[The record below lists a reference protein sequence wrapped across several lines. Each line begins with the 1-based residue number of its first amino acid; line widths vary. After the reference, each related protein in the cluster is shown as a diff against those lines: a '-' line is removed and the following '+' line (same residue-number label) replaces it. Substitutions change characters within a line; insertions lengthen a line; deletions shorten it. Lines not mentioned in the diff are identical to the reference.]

1 MDSAPDQ
8 IYETIYS
15 KLFYYPLESLI
26 WHVPSYQTDDVA
38 DLYFQM
44 LNRNKAIFEQSINEG
59 NFEKLFPFLTRFD
72 HSILGLEKILTDN
85 RAQYGATKDQMNDFK
100 MDLIKADHENSI
112 QSYIRDFC
120 RLYR

>member
-1 MDSAPDQ
+1 MRL
-8 IYETIYS
+8 TL
-15 KLFYYPLESLI
+15 LFYNCDI
-26 WHVPSYQTDDVA
+26 
-38 DLYFQM
+38 
-44 LNRNKAIFEQSINEG
+44 IFIY
-59 NFEKLFPFLTRFD
+59 L
-72 HSILGLEKILTDN
+72 LGLEKILTDN

>member
-1 MDSAPDQ
+1 MNKVLTKV
-8 IYETIYS
+8 ILKTIPI
-15 KLFYYPLESLI
+15 L
-26 WHVPSYQTDDVA
+26 A
-38 DLYFQM
+38 
-44 LNRNKAIFEQSINEG
+44 
-59 NFEKLFPFLTRFD
+59 RFD
-72 HSILGLEKILTDN
+72 HSFLGLEKILTDN